1 MALLRHSVV
10 SVFLLVLFASC
21 GVSNRTTRSSSDSG
35 TATSP
40 TRSRP
45 SNESVISLESG
56 VPSWY
61 GPDFHGRQT
70 ANGEKY
76 DMNAMTAAHRTLPFN
91 TMVLV
96 ENLDNGRS
104 VKVRINDR
112 GPFAKGR
119 IIDLSKAAAE
129 KMDMIG
135 PGTARVRVYILNEG
149 DLPPSVKPQY
159 TVQLGSYSDK
169 EAAEKKAAE
178 IRSSYVKEV
187 EVDGETF
194 YRIYFGDFEDP
205 SIAME
210 ALQRLQGLG
219 HDGFVKL
226 LNGK

>member
-1 MALLRHSVV
+1 MA
-10 SVFLLVLFASC
+10 
-21 GVSNRTTRSSSDSG
+21 
-35 TATSP
+35 
-40 TRSRP
+40 
-45 SNESVISLESG
+45 
-56 VPSWY
+56 SWY

-135 PGTARVRVYILNEG
+135 PGTARVPR
-149 DLPPSVKPQY
+149 PPSVTGP
-159 TVQLGSYSDK
+159 VP
-169 EAAEKKAAE
+169 
-178 IRSSYVKEV
+178 V
-187 EVDGETF
+187 
-194 YRIYFGDFEDP
+194 P
-205 SIAME
+205 
-210 ALQRLQGLG
+210 GL
-219 HDGFVKL
+219 VPRRPV
-226 LNGK
+226 